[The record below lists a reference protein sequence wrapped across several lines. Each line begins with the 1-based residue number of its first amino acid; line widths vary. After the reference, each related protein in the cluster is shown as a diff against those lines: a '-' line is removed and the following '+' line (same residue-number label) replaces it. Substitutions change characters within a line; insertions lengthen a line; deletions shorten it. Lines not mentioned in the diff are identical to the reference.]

1 MGQWSM
7 HIEGHGI
14 HDNGRPDD
22 ADAML
27 KEFVERLG
35 EHHSVGSATF
45 TVGATREL
53 VHPAQLDEGMPEFKA
68 EAPKHERAYRNATH

>member
-1 MGQWSM
+1 MGQWVM

-27 KEFVERLG
+27 REFVGKLREAGHQLG
-35 EHHSVGSATF
+35 GVSL
-45 TVGATREL
+45 TVGATKTLTTTGSVTEL
-53 VHPAQLDEGMPEFKA
+53 
-68 EAPKHERAYRNATH
+68 THAAH

>member
-1 MGQWSM
+1 MGQWVM

-27 KEFVERLG
+27 KEFVEKLRESGQSLG
-35 EHHSVGSATF
+35 GVSF
-45 TVGATREL
+45 TVGATKTLTTTGAVTEL
-53 VHPAQLDEGMPEFKA
+53 
-68 EAPKHERAYRNATH
+68 THASH